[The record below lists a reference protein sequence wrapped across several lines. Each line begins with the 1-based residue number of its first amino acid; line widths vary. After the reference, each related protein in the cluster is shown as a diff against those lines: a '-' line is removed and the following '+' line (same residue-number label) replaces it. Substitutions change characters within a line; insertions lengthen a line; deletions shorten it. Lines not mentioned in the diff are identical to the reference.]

1 MLCTPHIEKD
11 FTAGNFVR
19 DAGGLIPLSPYKGL
33 IFSPVVILA
42 ALGIFR
48 TTSRQVSPAPRRF
61 GSASQTM
68 VIGDVAATA
77 HLCLRRSSHDDA
89 AKRLSLTPLPQL
101 SSIKSN

>member
-48 TTSRQVSPAPRRF
+48 LHQGEFHRHPVA
-61 GSASQTM
+61 SA
-68 VIGDVAATA
+68 A
-77 HLCLRRSSHDDA
+77 HH
-89 AKRLSLTPLPQL
+89 KPW
-101 SSIKSN
+101 